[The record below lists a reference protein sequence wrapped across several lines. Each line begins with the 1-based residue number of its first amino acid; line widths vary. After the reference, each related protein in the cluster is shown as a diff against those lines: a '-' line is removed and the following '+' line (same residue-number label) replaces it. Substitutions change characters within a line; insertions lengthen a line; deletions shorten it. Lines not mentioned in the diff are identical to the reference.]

1 MFILNSIFHSHKL
14 IKNLIVQKI
23 RLGIKTTTYQ
33 VYEMILNEYNSLI
46 QSYSNNNCCIHGYK
60 FCNLKQLKNI
70 LLQFQNNI
78 YWSSWN
84 LFPFIF
90 IIQKMLKMY
99 LILKQLFLKKKIIF
113 YECSSFTSLN
123 LSNFNTKNVNNMSA
137 MF

>member
-1 MFILNSIFHSHKL
+1 MLNSIIHSHKL

-46 QSYSNNNCCIHGYK
+46 QSYSNNNCCINGYN
-60 FCNLKQLKNI
+60 FGNLKQLKDI
-70 LLQFQNNI
+70 LLQFKNI
-78 YWSSWN
+78 YILIKLED

-90 IIQKMLKMY
+90 IIQKMLKMN

-113 YECSSFTSLN
+113 YECSSLTSLN
-123 LSNFNTKNVNNMSA
+123 LSNFNTNNVNNMSA

>member
-1 MFILNSIFHSHKL
+1 MLNSILHSHKL

-23 RLGIKTTTYQ
+23 GLGIKTTTYQ

-46 QSYSNNNCCIHGYK
+46 QSYSNNNCSINGYN
-60 FCNLKQLKNI
+60 FGNLKQLKDI
-70 LLQFQNNI
+70 LLQFQNI
-78 YWSSWN
+78 YILIKLGD

-113 YECSSFTSLN
+113 YECSSLTSLN
-123 LSNFNTKNVNNMSA
+123 LSNFNTNNVNNMSA